1 MNSEKTIIVTGASSG
16 IGRETARFL
25 LDEGYRVI
33 VTARSEDKLKDDF
46 SADENAVILPWD
58 LSDVNQVIPY
68 TKKVKEI
75 AGPISGFVHC
85 AAAGINHI
93 VSMIKPDLLQRHFD
107 VNVYAAMLLTAGFAK
122 KNMVTEDASFIL
134 ISSIS
139 AHAGTQGQSIYSAT
153 KGALE
158 GFIKGSAYELSQKG
172 IRINAIAPGMVLT
185 EPIKRQM
192 QKIDE
197 EGIRNIENG
206 YPFGLGEPRD
216 ISNMIEFLFSD
227 KSKWITGQTFIVDG
241 GFMIRKP

>member
-1 MNSEKTIIVTGASSG
+1 MNSNKTIIVTGASSG

-33 VTARSEDKLKDDF
+33 VTARSEDKLKEDF
-46 SADENAVILPWD
+46 GADENAIILPWD
-58 LSDVNQVIPY
+58 LSDVDQVIPY
-68 TKKVKEI
+68 TKQVKEI

-85 AAAGINHI
+85 AAFGMNHLI
-93 VSMIKPDLLQRHFD
+93 SMIKPDLLQKHFD
-107 VNVYAAMLLTAGFAK
+107 VNVYAAMLLTSGFAK
-122 KNMVTEDASFIL
+122 RNMVEKDASFIL

-139 AHAGTQGQSIYSAT
+139 AHAGTQGQAIYSAT

-172 IRINAIAPGMVLT
+172 IRINAIAPGMVMT
-185 EPIKRQM
+185 EPVRKQM

-197 EGIRNIENG
+197 EGIRNIENS

-216 ISNMIEFLFSD
+216 ISNMIEFLFSE
-227 KSKWITGQTFIVDG
+227 KSRWVTGQTFIIDG
-241 GFMIRKP
+241 GFMIGKH

>member
-1 MNSEKTIIVTGASSG
+1 MNGDKTIVVTGASSG
-16 IGRETARFL
+16 IGRETAHFL
-25 LDEGYRVI
+25 LDEGYRVL
-33 VTARSEDKLKDDF
+33 VTARNEEKLKEDF
-46 SADENAVILPWD
+46 AGNENAVILPWD
-58 LSDVNQVIPY
+58 LSDVEQVIPY
-68 TKKVKEI
+68 TKEVYDTV
-75 AGPISGFVHC
+75 GPISGFVHC
-85 AAAGINHI
+85 AAAGINHL
-93 VSMIKPDLLQRHFD
+93 VSMIKPELLQRHFD

-122 KNMVTEDASFIL
+122 KKMITENASFVL

-185 EPIKRQM
+185 EPIRKQM
-192 QKIDE
+192 EKIDS
-197 EGIRNIENG
+197 EGIDNINKG

-216 ISNMIEFLFSD
+216 ISNVIEFLFSD
-227 KSKWITGQTFIVDG
+227 KSRWITGQTIIVDG